1 LSKGPW
7 KISLLSLLPYWY
19 NAAKEHPITKVLYP
33 FGLIVAAGYLWRLFE
48 PGGLDRH
55 RVRHAL
61 NMTVLHFFLP
71 ALAFGLIATAKV
83 DQSFFAVPLTAAA
96 VTLVGLGAGAAA
108 YRWLPWFRTAP
119 RAAIGVL
126 LLSSAFGNVTYL
138 GLPVITETLGTR
150 YGYIAI
156 LYDLLATTPVL
167 LTVGMLTAA
176 RFGSGE
182 AVTLQASLKRVL
194 RLPPLWGVVLGI
206 AAHAVPVPK
215 AVLDASQLMGR
226 AVIPVMI
233 FTVGLALDFQDIRRL
248 PVALPALA
256 FKLLLAPVLA
266 WLFARALG
274 MTGDILQAVV
284 IEGAMPVM
292 VLSLVLADEF
302 ELDVPLAA
310 TCIAASTV
318 ASFFTLPLMMKIL
331 S

>member
-1 LSKGPW
+1 MS
-7 KISLLSLLPYWY
+7 
-19 NAAKEHPITKVLYP
+19 
-33 FGLIVAAGYLWRLFE
+33 FGLIVAAGYLWRFFE

-71 ALAFGLIATAKV
+71 ALAFGLVATAKV
-83 DQSFFAVPLTAAA
+83 DRTFLAVPLTAAA
-96 VTLVGLGAGAAA
+96 VTLLSLAAGAAL
-108 YRWLPWFRTAP
+108 YLGLPWFRATP
-119 RAAIGVL
+119 RPAIGVL
-126 LLSSAFGNVTYL
+126 LLSAAFGNVTYL
-138 GLPVITETLGTR
+138 GLPVITEILGSR

-176 RFGSGE
+176 RFGSGGTVSL
-182 AVTLQASLKRVL
+182 AASLRRVL
-194 RLPPLWGVVLGI
+194 MLPPLWGVALGV

-215 AVLDASQLMGR
+215 TVLDAAQLMGR

-233 FTVGLALDFQDIRRL
+233 FTVGLALDFRDIKRL
-248 PVALPALA
+248 PVTLPALA
-256 FKLLLAPVLA
+256 VKLLLAPVLA
-266 WLFARALG
+266 WAFARLAG
-274 MTGDILQAVV
+274 ISGDVLRAVV

-310 TCIAASTV
+310 TCIAVSTV
-318 ASFFTLPLMMKIL
+318 ASFFTLPMMMKIL
-331 S
+331 F